1 MKEKMMEVFQHLL
14 DLKGKK
20 ENRDTKFEIKKFYLS
35 TRNQGDKILGYECDI
50 ESKSYFNGLEL
61 QEQFKEINS
70 QLDFLELLF
79 VKYYFDNQGKFK
91 GDGTYQTLGFVGVI
105 VTDILANNLDETKK
119 INFLVSVEL

>member
-1 MKEKMMEVFQHLL
+1 MQEKMMEVFQHLL

-20 ENRDTKFEIKKFYLS
+20 ENPNTKFEIKTFGISSQK
-35 TRNQGDKILGYECDI
+35 DKILGYECDI
-50 ESKSYFNGLEL
+50 ESKSYFDGFEL

-91 GDGTYQTLGFVGVI
+91 QDGTYQTLENVGVM
-105 VTDILANNLDETKK
+105 VTDIVATIKKETKK
-119 INFLVSVEL
+119 INFKVIVDV

>member
-1 MKEKMMEVFQHLL
+1 MEVFQHLL

-20 ENRDTKFEIKKFYLS
+20 ENPNTKFEIKTFGISSQK
-35 TRNQGDKILGYECDI
+35 DKILVYECDI
-50 ESKSYFNGLEL
+50 ESKIYFDGFEL

-91 GDGTYQTLGFVGVI
+91 QDGTYQTLENVGVM
-105 VTDILANNLDETKK
+105 VTDIVATIKKETKK
-119 INFLVSVEL
+119 INFKVIVDV